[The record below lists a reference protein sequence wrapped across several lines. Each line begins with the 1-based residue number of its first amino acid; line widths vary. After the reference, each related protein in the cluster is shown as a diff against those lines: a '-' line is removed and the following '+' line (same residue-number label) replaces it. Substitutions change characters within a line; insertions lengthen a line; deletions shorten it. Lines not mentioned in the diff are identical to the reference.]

1 MKGMKTPKKYPYKG
15 KMLQMAEILAL
26 PECTKSRNNIRTHLL
41 KGKTLEQIFAIETCP
56 AKARVEAKEEAAKA
70 KAEARAKERERIK
83 AIMAV
88 PINPKATQ
96 AYYTKRQPFSNDGD
110 LDKVALKQNAYT
122 VGA

>member
-1 MKGMKTPKKYPYKG
+1 VKGMKTPKKYPYKG

-26 PECTKSRNNIRTHLL
+26 PECTKSRNSIRTHLL

-56 AKARVEAKEEAAKA
+56 AKAMVEAKEEAAKA

-88 PINPKATQ
+88 PVNPR
-96 AYYTKRQPFSNDGD
+96 YTSQHYIKKTPKGNDGI
-110 LDKVALKQNAYT
+110 VEPVRLKQN
-122 VGA
+122 GWIG